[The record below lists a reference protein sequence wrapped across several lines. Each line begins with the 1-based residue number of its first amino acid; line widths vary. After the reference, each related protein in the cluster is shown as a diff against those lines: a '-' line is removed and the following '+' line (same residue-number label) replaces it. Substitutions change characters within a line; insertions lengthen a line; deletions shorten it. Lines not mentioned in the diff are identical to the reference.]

1 LALSDNYD
9 LSDIINQMESFVFD
23 ELEHQLGAIAD
34 EDICKCNDCILDMAC
49 YALNNV
55 SPRYRSSLMGSLY
68 AKVETDEVSKSVRGN
83 VTEAIQKISQNP
95 LCGNVL

>member
-1 LALSDNYD
+1 MALSDNYD
-9 LSDIINQMESFVFD
+9 LSALTNQMEVFVFK
-23 ELEHQLGAIAD
+23 ELDHQLAAIAD

-55 SPRYRSSLMGSLY
+55 PPRYRSSMMGSLY
-68 AKVETDEVSKSVRGN
+68 AKVETDEVSKSVRRN

-95 LCGNVL
+95 LCGNVR